1 MKTKL
6 SIAALFLCLTG
17 AAQELFTFTEPASN
31 MAAKSI
37 GLRLNNYIVPERY
50 TSATDYHLI
59 PEVMVGVSKKVMVH
73 GDIFFSNRSCRFS
86 AEGGSVY
93 AKYRFLSNDDVQQ
106 HFRMAAFGRYSINNS
121 KIEEEEINLY
131 GYNSGFEGGVVA
143 TQLLHKTALSSALS
157 FVKAVDNNS
166 SNKFPDVNNS
176 KALNYTLSA
185 GKLVL
190 PKIYKDYKQTNL
202 NLMLELLSQLNLG
215 SGRYYIDAAPSVQFI
230 FNSVARLDIGYRTQL
245 SHTLLRTSSNGLF
258 IRFEYNLFNVY

>member
-1 MKTKL
+1 MKIKL
-6 SIAALFLCLTG
+6 CIAALLLCLTG

-50 TSATDYHLI
+50 TSKTDYHLI
-59 PEVMVGVSKKVMVH
+59 PEVMFGVSKKVMVH
-73 GDIFFSNRSCRFS
+73 GDAFFSNRSYRFT

-93 AKYRFLSNDDVQQ
+93 AKYRFLSKDEVQQ
-106 HFRMAAFGRYSINNS
+106 HFRMSLFGRYSINNS
-121 KIEEEEINLY
+121 IIEQEEINLY

-157 FVKAVDNNS
+157 FVKATGNS
-166 SNKFPDVNNS
+166 SGNKFPEGSNS

-185 GKLVL
+185 GRLVL
-190 PKIYKDYKQTNL
+190 PKVYTDYKQTNL

-215 SGRYYIDAAPSVQFI
+215 SGKYYIDAAPSVQFI
-230 FNSVARLDIGYRTQL
+230 FNSVARMDIGYRTQL
-245 SHTLLRTSSNGLF
+245 SHSLLRTSPNGLF
-258 IRFEYNLFNVY
+258 VRLEYNLFNAY